1 MYTRNLFGI
10 APANLAPTMI
20 YPLGEKPA
28 STNEIQTALLTFT
41 ADVERSMRIIQEDYT
56 IHLANQQYANIPTD
70 YARYLQLYGIVQNTL
85 QATSLQNPN
94 LRVLLRITRD
104 GLQGSL
110 RVYDLFYRNVELTVQ
125 NAALRTQIQ
134 DLIDGVNIK
143 TALESTGTLCVTRT
157 FTLAPIFSYYILVY
171 GMPKCGQGFD
181 EDKLNLLI
189 PILESNGIAPFS

>member
-10 APANLAPTMI
+10 APSDTTRTMI
-20 YPLGEKPA
+20 YPLGEKPV
-28 STNEIQTALLTFT
+28 SNSELQTTLLTFT
-41 ADVERSMRIIQEDYT
+41 AEVERSMRIIQEDYT
-56 IHLANQQYANIPTD
+56 VHLANQQYANIPTD

-85 QATSLQNPN
+85 QSISPQNAN

-110 RVYDLFYRNVELTVQ
+110 RVYDLFYRNIELTVQ
-125 NAALRTQIQ
+125 NATLRAQIQ

-143 TALESTGTLCVTRT
+143 TALESTGTICVTRT

-189 PILESNGIAPFS
+189 PILEANGVQPFS